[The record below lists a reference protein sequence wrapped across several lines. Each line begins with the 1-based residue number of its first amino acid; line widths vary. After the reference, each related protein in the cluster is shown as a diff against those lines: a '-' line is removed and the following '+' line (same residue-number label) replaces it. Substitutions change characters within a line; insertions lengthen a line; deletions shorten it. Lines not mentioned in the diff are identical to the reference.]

1 MTSSLTTTTTP
12 RELLLSQIFAIGS
25 FSAYVLSQAYVLS
38 CELTGYIAPNP
49 ETTLYCP
56 SPTLVL
62 AFFVAQAAASGTWIK
77 TFFGGRSMKR
87 AGLDHRALYFAKDRK
102 GDEEADMQEQLL
114 DGPCGDD
121 ICLDSTQLAYLPFF
135 IASNVCLST

>member
-1 MTSSLTTTTTP
+1 MISSSTTTP
-12 RELLLSQIFAIGS
+12 GELLLSQTFAVGS

-49 ETTLYCP
+49 ETMLYSP

-62 AFFVAQAAASGTWIK
+62 AFFVTQAAASGTWIK

-87 AGLDHRALYFAKDRK
+87 ARLNHHALYFCKDRK
-102 GDEEADMQEQLL
+102 GDEEADIQEQLL
-114 DGPCGDD
+114 DGPCDDD
-121 ICLDSTQLAYLPFF
+121 ICLNSTQLAYLPFF

>member
-1 MTSSLTTTTTP
+1 MTSSSTTTP
-12 RELLLSQIFAIGS
+12 GELLLSQTLAVGS

-56 SPTLVL
+56 SPTLILV
-62 AFFVAQAAASGTWIK
+62 FFAAQAAASGTWIK
-77 TFFGGRSMKR
+77 TFFRGRSTKR
-87 AGLDHRALYFAKDRK
+87 AGLDYRALYYSKDRK

-114 DGPCGDD
+114 AGPSDDD